1 MAARTSLIVRKLTAC
16 RSWRRNFDA
25 LLAATLLAA
34 LPAAFAA
41 NTEWQPTREIAAA
54 AEDFLRSRLGDSA
67 RRTTV
72 EAGTLDPRHLLAY
85 CSEPIEPFLRRG
97 TKITARTIVG
107 VRCSG
112 EKPWKIYV
120 PVNVIVTDKVY
131 VAARTLPRGHL
142 LSEADLVEEE
152 RDVTR
157 LTSGYISDKQQLVG
171 QRLKSQLLAGRILT
185 PRLLKA
191 DVAIRRGQSVT
202 LIIRSG
208 DISIQMGGKALTD
221 GAISQRIRVE
231 NTNSGRIVEGI
242 VRSREHVEVLLSAS
256 SQFFHAKPKVSPQ
269 VADMRSSNNDR

>member
-1 MAARTSLIVRKLTAC
+1 MAVPTSLIVRKLTAC
-16 RSWRRNFDA
+16 RSRRRNFDA
-25 LLAATLLAA
+25 LLAATLLAV
-34 LPAAFAA
+34 LPAAHAA
-41 NTEWQPTREIAAA
+41 NTQWQPTGEIAAA

-72 EAGTLDPRHLLAY
+72 EASTLDPRHLLAY
-85 CSEPIEPFLRRG
+85 CSQPIEPFLRRG

-120 PVNVIVTDKVY
+120 PVNVIVTDTVY

-142 LSEADLVEEE
+142 ISEADLVEEQ

-157 LTSGYISDKQQLVG
+157 LVSGYISDKQQLVG

-202 LIIRSG
+202 LIVRSG

-221 GAISQRIRVE
+221 GAVSQRIRVE
-231 NTNSGRIVEGI
+231 NNNSGRIVEGI

>member
-1 MAARTSLIVRKLTAC
+1 MALPTLFIVRKLTAC
-16 RSWRRNFDA
+16 RSRRRNFDA
-25 LLAATLLAA
+25 LLAAMLLAM
-34 LPAAFAA
+34 LPAAHAA
-41 NTEWQPTREIAAA
+41 TTDWQPTGEITAA
-54 AEDFLRSRLGDSA
+54 AEDFLQSRLGDSA

-72 EAGTLDPRHLLAY
+72 EASALDPRHLLAY
-85 CSEPIEPFLRRG
+85 CSQPIEPFLRRG

-142 LSEADLVEEE
+142 LGEADLVEEE

-157 LTSGYISDKQQLVG
+157 LVSGYISDKQQLVG

-221 GAISQRIRVE
+221 GAVSQRIRVE